1 MAEVTPRH
9 RRIMILADYGEES
22 LNLKNVRD
30 WIETGVGG
38 SPPWDRT
45 AQALADIEAEALA
58 SKPMLYE
65 AHGHHVLG
73 PPGDGKDLH
82 CLLCDLIHTIGD
94 HDATC
99 VTEHAWRR
107 Q

>member
-38 SPPWDRT
+38 SPPWDRA
-45 AQALADIEAEALA
+45 AQALADIEAKALTEIDHLERAASLLWDHIRMQAYPTKSEAEWVKA
-58 SKPMLYE
+58 E
-65 AHGHHVLG
+65 
-73 PPGDGKDLH
+73 
-82 CLLCDLIHTIGD
+82 
-94 HDATC
+94 
-99 VTEHAWRR
+99 EERR
-107 Q
+107 SQ